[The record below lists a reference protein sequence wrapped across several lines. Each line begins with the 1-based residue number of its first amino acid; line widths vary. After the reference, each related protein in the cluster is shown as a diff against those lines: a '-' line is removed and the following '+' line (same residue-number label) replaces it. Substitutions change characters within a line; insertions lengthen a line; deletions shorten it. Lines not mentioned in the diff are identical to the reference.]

1 MEGMAVAVV
10 AALLG
15 MAFGWF
21 VARARAK
28 SDAEAK
34 IREADAIA
42 QTERIRG
49 ESLEAQRLHLQSQ
62 CDDLHERLR
71 IAETGFAEARARVEE
86 TQKRFEEER
95 GLLAQAER
103 TLTDTFKSLA
113 SDTLRQSS
121 GDFLKLAEEK
131 LKAAQDIASKDF
143 EAREKKIDDIVKPAR
158 ESLAKLDVEIRKME
172 SDRRGI
178 EGQLNEQLRN
188 LGAQTGKL

>member
-1 MEGMAVAVV
+1 MEWMAVAVV

-42 QTERIRG
+42 QAERIRG
-49 ESLEAQRLHLQSQ
+49 ESLELQRLHLQSQ

-71 IAETGFAEARARVEE
+71 VAETGFAETRTRAEE

-103 TLTDTFKSLA
+103 KFTDTFKSLA
-113 SDTLRQSS
+113 SDTLRQSPA
-121 GDFLKLAEEK
+121 DLLKLPQE
-131 LKAAQDIASKDF
+131 
-143 EAREKKIDDIVKPAR
+143 
-158 ESLAKLDVEIRKME
+158 
-172 SDRRGI
+172 
-178 EGQLNEQLRN
+178 N
-188 LGAQTGKL
+188 